1 MCSVIPFDRLRT
13 DLWLAPQG
21 MKRGQVVILSVANGS
36 AFSDIRRVKRPVRFA
51 QGRLLGSSLRS
62 GQAPWFLASLG
73 IVCVQ

>member
-36 AFSDIRRVKRPVRFA
+36 AFSDIRRVKRRD
-51 QGRLLGSSLRS
+51 SSLCS
-62 GQAPWFLASLG
+62 ELYVFSHSLTE
-73 IVCVQ
+73 